1 MLELIHL
8 GRCPVVVVRVCNT
21 VAEVVWYDVP
31 ALVVRVP
38 STVVITVTVIGTM
51 FWIDLYGVM

>member
-21 VAEVVWYDVP
+21 IAEVVWYEVP
-31 ALVVRVP
+31 ALVVRVV
-38 STVVITVTVIGTM
+38 STVVITVTVIGTT
-51 FWIDLYGVM
+51 FCVDLYGVM